1 MDDRAKALRPE
12 HVLDS
17 QFSKR
22 ASAAEGELERKRIT
36 EMTSKR
42 KEESTRCASFR
53 PAAPNILGTSD
64 GFLGRLIFQG
74 QGRWGDGSGSDE
86 SDGEW

>member
-1 MDDRAKALRPE
+1 MAN
-12 HVLDS
+12 
-17 QFSKR
+17 
-22 ASAAEGELERKRIT
+22 AAEGELERKRTT

-42 KEESTRCASFR
+42 KEENTCCTSFR

-74 QGRWGDGSGSDE
+74 QGQWGDGSGSDE